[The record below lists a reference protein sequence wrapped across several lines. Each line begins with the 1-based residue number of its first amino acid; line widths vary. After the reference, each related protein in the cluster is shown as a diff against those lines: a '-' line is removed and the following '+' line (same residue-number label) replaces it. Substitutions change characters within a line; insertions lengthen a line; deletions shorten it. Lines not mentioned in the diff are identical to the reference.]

1 MRQLEPQQQNQLK
14 ELIAEFANIFVEN
27 NNDLGRTD
35 LEMPNQGDNKPTE
48 LLQKATNLSEKKYNG
63 CLTMGLF
70 NHQ

>member
-1 MRQLEPQQQNQLK
+1 MGQLKSQQQNQLK
-14 ELIAEFANIFVEN
+14 ELIAEFADIFAKN

-35 LEMPNQGDNKPTE
+35 LPTK
-48 LLQKATNLSEKKYNG
+48 LLWKATNLLEKKYNG